1 MKFPNSDKPVV
12 MPDSAKVDASAQG
25 QLPPKID
32 FPTDYPIKIVGDA
45 SDDFKVQMLAVV
57 EQFAPGVDPRT
68 VSAQDSRN
76 GRFRSLRVTIRAT
89 SEQQLKEL
97 FAALKAT
104 GHVHMVI

>member
-12 MPDSAKVDASAQG
+12 MSDSAEKNSSASG
-25 QLPPKID
+25 QLPPKIE

-45 SDDFKVQMLAVV
+45 SDEFKAQMLAIV
-57 EQFAPGVDPRT
+57 EQFAPGVDAST
-68 VSAQDSRN
+68 VSVQDSRN

-97 FAALKAT
+97 FAALKAS